1 MSVTASARFGRVLAV
16 FQRLVAQRLAR
27 LSAAFAGKT
36 AAVLD
41 AFWPYST
48 KSPLLSVE
56 SGGLFGKRC
65 GVIRTSASLNF
76 DSLYLEDTV
85 LSVTQKANR

>member
-1 MSVTASARFGRVLAV
+1 MGVFGRVLAV

-41 AFWPYST
+41 VFWTYST

-65 GVIRTSASLNF
+65 GVLGGSPFA
-76 DSLYLEDTV
+76 YLPNLGNVIVDLV
-85 LSVTQKANR
+85 DFFLFGI